1 MPARRGRG
9 GGGVAVSDA
18 IWRETVIVA
27 CCMIVTIAVTITG
40 VNTVEDGYIAGMA
53 NARSIPHLTRLS
65 RRVGASAT
73 EAALGMNLKQ
83 TYLLAALRDHGAL
96 PQNELCDRMHL
107 TQNTVVTWL
116 NELEDMGYV
125 SRVRDPDDRR
135 KHNVAL
141 TPKGELALERAET
154 ELRRLE
160 DESLTKLNAD
170 ERTQLRRLLA
180 KALDG
185 L

>member
-1 MPARRGRG
+1 MG
-9 GGGVAVSDA
+9 
-18 IWRETVIVA
+18 I
-27 CCMIVTIAVTITG
+27 
-40 VNTVEDGYIAGMA
+40 
-53 NARSIPHLTRLS
+53 
-65 RRVGASAT
+65 
-73 EAALGMNLKQ
+73 KQ
-83 TYLLAALRDHGAL
+83 TYLLAMLRDTGAL

-116 NELEDMGYV
+116 NELEDLGFV

-141 TPKGELALERAET
+141 TAKGEAALERAES

-160 DESLTKLNAD
+160 DEALSRLNAD

-180 KALDG
+180 KALETER
-185 L
+185 